1 MRVRLSV
8 AARLSLVV
16 SLFTSSIL
24 LAVLG
29 LDYLRSVA
37 TLDAE
42 IDRSARSMT
51 RASANYLETVLM
63 AVTRSAEALATALE
77 TGRFDDAETLALVRR
92 AVGRSRNVFGGGI
105 YFHAKA
111 DQVANGPRSDHYC
124 HWSDDGVR
132 CMGAAKGVDLWSR
145 DWLRLPAEKGGA
157 VWSEPY
163 FDSDFGRI
171 LMVTLSVP
179 FYRHEGEARRLEGVV
194 TADLALDW
202 LTQEVSSLHILQT
215 GYGMLLS
222 PNGTF
227 IAHPKTEL
235 LFHEDLHSIPEALG
249 VDARSEIATELLS
262 GKPGVIQGAS
272 VFGSAARLYHAPVR
286 PAGWTLV
293 LVVPEDEID
302 DQVSSLTLTTASVGV
317 AGLILMLLA
326 VVMTARAI
334 TRPLCKLAAATR
346 EIAIGHFDTPIPDQS
361 RGDEIAL
368 LASAFATMTRELRD
382 YIERLTATT
391 AAKERIESELRI
403 AHDIQMSILPKL
415 FPPLPD
421 RHEIDLYA
429 LIEPAKQVSGDFYD
443 FYAIDEDHFCLVIA
457 DVAGKGVPASLFM
470 AVTKTLI
477 KSTAKPGRSPGEIL
491 TLVNADL
498 ARDNDQS
505 MFITV
510 FCAILDL
517 RSGELTYANAGHNP
531 PMRLCAE
538 GEAAPLP
545 RGNQLVLGLMEDVR
559 YHDATFRL
567 RPGDRLLLYTD
578 GVTEAMNLRDE
589 PFGERRM
596 EAELVSLADGNAR
609 QISEGMVD
617 AVKAF
622 AGSAPQSDD
631 ITIMLLEY
639 QGLTDQAGPDSE
651 APAG

>member
-1 MRVRLSV
+1 MSV

-63 AVTRSAEALATALE
+63 TVTRSAEALAIALE
-77 TGRFDDAETLALVRR
+77 TGRFDDAETRALVRR
-92 AVGRSRNVFGGGI
+92 AIGRSRNVFGGGI

-111 DQVANGPRSDHYC
+111 DQVTNGPRSDHYC
-124 HWSDDGVR
+124 HWSGNRVQ

-145 DWLRLPAEKGGA
+145 DWLRLPAEKGRA
-157 VWSEPY
+157 VWCEPY

-202 LTQEVSSLHILQT
+202 LTQEVSSLHILET

-227 IAHPKTEL
+227 IAHPKEEL

-249 VDARSEIATELLS
+249 VDERSEIAAELMS
-262 GKPGVIQGAS
+262 GAPGVIEGAS
-272 VFGSAARLYHAPVR
+272 VFGSAARLYHAQVK

-302 DQVSSLTLTTASVGV
+302 DQVSSLTLTTASVGI

-326 VVMTARAI
+326 IVMTARAI
-334 TRPLCKLAAATR
+334 TRPLCTLVAATR
-346 EIAIGHFDTPIPDQS
+346 EVAIGHFDTQIPDQS
-361 RGDEIAL
+361 RGDEVGL
-368 LASAFATMTRELRD
+368 LASAFATMTQELRD
-382 YIERLTATT
+382 YIARLTTTT

-429 LIEPAKQVSGDFYD
+429 LIEPAKEVGGDFYD
-443 FYAIDEDHFCLVIA
+443 FYAIDDDHFCLVIA

-491 TLVNADL
+491 SLVNADL

-517 RSGELTYANAGHNP
+517 RSGELIYANAGHNP
-531 PMRLCAE
+531 PIRLCAE
-538 GEAAPLP
+538 GEAERLP
-545 RGNQLVLGLMEDVR
+545 SSNQLVLGLMEDVR
-559 YHDATFRL
+559 YRDTEFQL

-589 PFGERRM
+589 PFGDQRLES
-596 EAELVSLADGNAR
+596 ELIQLASENAR
-609 QISEGMVD
+609 QISEGIVD
-617 AVKAF
+617 SVKAF

-639 QGLTDQAGPDSE
+639 QGAEGQAERDSP
-651 APAG
+651 PA